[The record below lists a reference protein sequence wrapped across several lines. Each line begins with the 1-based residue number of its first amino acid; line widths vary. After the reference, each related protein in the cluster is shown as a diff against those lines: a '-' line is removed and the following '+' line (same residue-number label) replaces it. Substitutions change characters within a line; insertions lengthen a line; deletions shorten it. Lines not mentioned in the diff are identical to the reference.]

1 MYFTKVGL
9 HNFGIYKGTHEMILT
24 DKCGE
29 RNITLI
35 GGLNGRGKTTFH
47 DAILI
52 ALYGKQ
58 ALKYIQEKER
68 SYDKLLA
75 DHINIQA
82 TDEETYVSVT
92 LVLEDNTVIRVKRSW
107 RLKGKKIEQQT
118 EVEKNGRLDKYLGE
132 NWSYYIEEI
141 LPFGIARFF
150 FFNNEKITQL
160 ADDSSFEQIKSSIKS
175 AIGVSTIE
183 KTIAHVDE
191 VIRRKKED
199 LKIFETSELNQEY
212 QAVEKEIADID
223 QRLEE
228 AQREIN
234 KLELQCQKLA
244 IQIETK
250 ENEFWSSGG
259 DLSRNRDSI
268 TVSYTHLWKRICS
281 KNRLEEC
288 FDYEQ
293 KHIEFV
299 DTG

>member
-150 FFNNEKITQL
+150 FFN
-160 ADDSSFEQIKSSIKS
+160 
-175 AIGVSTIE
+175 
-183 KTIAHVDE
+183 
-191 VIRRKKED
+191 
-199 LKIFETSELNQEY
+199 
-212 QAVEKEIADID
+212 
-223 QRLEE
+223 RLM
-228 AQREIN
+228 
-234 KLELQCQKLA
+234 LL
-244 IQIETK
+244 
-250 ENEFWSSGG
+250 
-259 DLSRNRDSI
+259 
-268 TVSYTHLWKRICS
+268 V
-281 KNRLEEC
+281 
-288 FDYEQ
+288 
-293 KHIEFV
+293 
-299 DTG
+299 